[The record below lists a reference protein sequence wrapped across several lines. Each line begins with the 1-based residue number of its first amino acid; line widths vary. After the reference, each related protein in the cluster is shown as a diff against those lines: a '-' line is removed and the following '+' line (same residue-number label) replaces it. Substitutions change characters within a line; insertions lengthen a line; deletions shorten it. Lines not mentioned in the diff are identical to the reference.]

1 MSAEGHRGRLCA
13 EGHRGRQVRQGRQ
26 GAGHL
31 RRRREQWQRRM
42 QGRGQVSAWQA
53 ACKSRECR
61 GEGEAAGGEGE
72 GTGGAGDAGEKR
84 GEEGRICAIC
94 VYMYLRD
101 IYTYSEREIEREKNR
116 EWSGI

>member
-1 MSAEGHRGRLCA
+1 
-13 EGHRGRQVRQGRQ
+13 V
-26 GAGHL
+26 
-31 RRRREQWQRRM
+31 
-42 QGRGQVSAWQA
+42 
-53 ACKSRECR
+53 
-61 GEGEAAGGEGE
+61 

>member
-1 MSAEGHRGRLCA
+1 
-13 EGHRGRQVRQGRQ
+13 
-26 GAGHL
+26 
-31 RRRREQWQRRM
+31 M